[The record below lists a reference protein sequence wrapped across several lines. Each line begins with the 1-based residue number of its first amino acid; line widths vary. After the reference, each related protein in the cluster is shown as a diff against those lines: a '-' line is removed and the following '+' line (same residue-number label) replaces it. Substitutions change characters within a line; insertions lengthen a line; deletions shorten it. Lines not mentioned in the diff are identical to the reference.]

1 MIEKEEVGVDGSDT
15 ETNTIKKRSIESFLF
30 INLLCHIIKH
40 LFFNC
45 DLGTVFFWRYRQ
57 MMLSLENASFLLEGK
72 DKQRVFVI

>member
-1 MIEKEEVGVDGSDT
+1 MIEKEEVRVDGSDT
-15 ETNTIKKRSIESFLF
+15 KTNTIKKRSIESFLF

-45 DLGTVFFWRYRQ
+45 DLGTVFFGRYRK